1 MTTWQAWLSYETTL
15 FWSKTICLCIHNLVC
30 QTSWKHNMCTSGMAD
45 SLPAATSACLALA
58 LVQNLHVLFVA
69 PCRALL
75 DSMSKRNWW
84 TGAPIIRSS
93 SSPTRYRPVWTAKYA
108 PLGLSK
114 FEGELAQTFGQIKCI
129 QMQVPNA
136 GICLKMLLVNKQQ
149 HVNARSNLFH

>member
-1 MTTWQAWLSYETTL
+1 MKQLCFGQKPFAFVYITWYA
-15 FWSKTICLCIHNLVC
+15 KPAGNTICAQAVWLTAYL
-30 QTSWKHNMCTSGMAD
+30 QQR
-45 SLPAATSACLALA
+45 LPVWHW

>member
-84 TGAPIIRSS
+84 TGAPIIR
-93 SSPTRYRPVWTAKYA
+93 
-108 PLGLSK
+108 LGLSK